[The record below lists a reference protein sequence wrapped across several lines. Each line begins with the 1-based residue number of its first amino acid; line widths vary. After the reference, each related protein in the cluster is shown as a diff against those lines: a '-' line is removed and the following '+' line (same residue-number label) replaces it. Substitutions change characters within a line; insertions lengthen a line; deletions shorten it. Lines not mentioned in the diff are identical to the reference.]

1 MTCLGHVP
9 EGSKPPFC
17 LMSLLGLDPN
27 RVKYDLF
34 GTCPRG
40 SILRETLNKRG
51 GLGPCLGVVWSNP
64 GSEGVRSK
72 VPSATLAWI
81 PSLGPEVTKSGQ
93 KGGYSGRGPNMTQND
108 LFCLMSLLGLSIG
121 RGPKSTYFGS
131 YLTLFWVIL
140 GPFV

>member
-9 EGSKPPFC
+9 G
-17 LMSLLGLDPN
+17 
-27 RVKYDLF
+27 
-34 GTCPRG
+34 G

-140 GPFV
+140 APFV

>member
-9 EGSKPPFC
+9 E
-17 LMSLLGLDPN
+17 
-27 RVKYDLF
+27 
-34 GTCPRG
+34 G

-108 LFCLMSLLGLSIG
+108 PFCLMSLLGLTLW
-121 RGPKSTYFGS
+121 RGPKTGQNRP
-131 YLTLFWVIL
+131 IL
-140 GPFV
+140 GHFGPFCLMSLLGLDPNRVKYDPK